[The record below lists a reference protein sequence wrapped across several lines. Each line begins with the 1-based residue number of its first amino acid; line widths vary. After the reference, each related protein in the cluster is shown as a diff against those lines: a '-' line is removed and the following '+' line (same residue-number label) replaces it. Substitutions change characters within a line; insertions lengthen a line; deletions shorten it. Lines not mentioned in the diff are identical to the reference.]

1 MNTALPPSPTSR
13 QRLTLSRKKTH
24 MLLISCPNCGS
35 RDETE
40 FHYGGQAHV
49 AYPEN
54 PNELTDREWAE
65 FLFYRDNTK
74 GSFAERW
81 LHSTGCRQWFNM
93 LRDTVTYDIQAV
105 YPMGAP
111 RPDAAGQRTADTGTA
126 STAADSTTTG
136 SAAPDISGTST
147 SATSISSTPAPEGAT
162 K

>member
-1 MNTALPPSPTSR
+1 
-13 QRLTLSRKKTH
+13 

-54 PNELTDREWAE
+54 PNDLTDREWAE
-65 FLFYRDNTK
+65 YLFYRDNTK
-74 GSFAERW
+74 GTFAERW

-105 YPMGAP
+105 YPMGTP
-111 RPDAAGQRTADTGTA
+111 RPAAAGAAAVAAPDAGTA

-136 SAAPDISGTST
+136 TAAPST
-147 SATSISSTPAPEGAT
+147 SATSISPTSTTAPEGAT

>member
-1 MNTALPPSPTSR
+1 
-13 QRLTLSRKKTH
+13 

-49 AYPEN
+49 PYK
-54 PNELTDREWAE
+54 EWAH
-65 FLFYRDNTK
+65 FLFYRENTK
-74 GSFAERW
+74 GIFAERW

-105 YPMGAP
+105 YPMGTP
-111 RPDAAGQRTADTGTA
+111 RPDAAGQPTAETGTA
-126 STAADSTTTG
+126 SLAPDSTTTG
-136 SAAPDISGTST
+136 SAAPSTST
-147 SATSISSTPAPEGAT
+147 TSISSTTAPEGAT

>member
-1 MNTALPPSPTSR
+1 
-13 QRLTLSRKKTH
+13 
-24 MLLISCPNCGS
+24 MLLISCPNCGP

-54 PNELTDREWAE
+54 PAELTDREWAE
-65 FLFYRDNTK
+65 YLFYRDNTK
-74 GSFAERW
+74 GAFAERW

-105 YPMGAP
+105 YPMGQLRPATSNPVPDALSVVVPKGARKQPELIEQPGSAP
-111 RPDAAGQRTADTGTA
+111 RT
-126 STAADSTTTG
+126 
-136 SAAPDISGTST
+136 SGTT
-147 SATSISSTPAPEGAT
+147 ATSPVSPEGAV

>member
-1 MNTALPPSPTSR
+1 
-13 QRLTLSRKKTH
+13 

-54 PNELTDREWAE
+54 PNELNDREWAE

-74 GSFAERW
+74 GAFAERW

-105 YPMGAP
+105 YPMGTP
-111 RPDAAGQRTADTGTA
+111 RPAAAPAAPESGTA
-126 STAADSTTTG
+126 SLAADSTTTG
-136 SAAPDISGTST
+136 TAAPSISGTST
-147 SATSISSTPAPEGAT
+147 SAPSISATGTTASTTAPEGAT

>member
-1 MNTALPPSPTSR
+1 
-13 QRLTLSRKKTH
+13 

-49 AYPEN
+49 PYPEN
-54 PNELTDREWAE
+54 PNDLNDREWAE

-74 GSFAERW
+74 GAFAERW

-105 YPMGAP
+105 YPMGTP
-111 RPDAAGQRTADTGTA
+111 RPAGAPDALSVVVPKRPLKQPELIEQPGSAP
-126 STAADSTTTG
+126 STAAPSTSTT
-136 SAAPDISGTST
+136 
-147 SATSISSTPAPEGAT
+147 APEGAT

>member
-1 MNTALPPSPTSR
+1 
-13 QRLTLSRKKTH
+13 
-24 MLLISCPNCGS
+24 MLLINCPWCGP

-40 FHYGGQAHV
+40 FGFGGEAHR
-49 AYPEN
+49 ARPAD
-54 PNELTDREWAE
+54 PSTLSDAQWAE

-74 GSFAERW
+74 GAFAERW

-105 YPMGAP
+105 YPMGTP
-111 RPDAAGQRTADTGTA
+111 RPDGAGNATARTTPDTGTA

-136 SAAPDISGTST
+136 TAAPDSSGTSAAPAGTSST
-147 SATSISSTPAPEGAT
+147 STTAPEGAT

>member
-1 MNTALPPSPTSR
+1 
-13 QRLTLSRKKTH
+13 

-54 PNELTDREWAE
+54 PNELNDKEWAR
-65 FLFYRDNTK
+65 FLFYRENTK
-74 GSFAERW
+74 GIFAERW

-93 LRDTVTYDIQAV
+93 LRDTVTYDIKAV
-105 YPMGAP
+105 YPMGTP
-111 RPDAAGQRTADTGTA
+111 RPDAAGTPTAESGTA
-126 STAADSTTTG
+126 SLAADSTTTG
-136 SAAPDISGTST
+136 SAAPSISGTSI
-147 SATSISSTPAPEGAT
+147 APADPGPSTTAPKGAT